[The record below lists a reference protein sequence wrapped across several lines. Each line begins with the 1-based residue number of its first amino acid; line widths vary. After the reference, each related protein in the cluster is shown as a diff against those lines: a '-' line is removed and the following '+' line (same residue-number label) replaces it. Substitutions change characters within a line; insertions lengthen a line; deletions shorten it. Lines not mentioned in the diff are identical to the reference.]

1 MAKTVDQ
8 FSTIEDFRQKY
19 NELAID
25 VGDKSGLRTTS
36 SATVI
41 DALNSLEDK
50 SFFFQEFVYTA
61 TGSQTVF
68 TGADTFDNTLLLRKN
83 RLQAYKNGVLL
94 LESTDYTVTEPDGAG
109 NFDSLTLVSAAS
121 AGDKIVIY
129 AFTGSYLGVSGATGG
144 TVGQFTET
152 AANTIYNIN
161 SNGVILNGDGAPT
174 QTTTLQSGFNIQLAG
189 KTYSEDSIEV
199 ASGKTVTAP
208 TFIGDLTGNADTVTN
223 GVYTTDTGTVTNTM
237 LSGSIA
243 NTKLVNDSITVG
255 STSIDLGATSTT
267 LTGLTSVTSTGFT
280 GNLTGNVTGNTSGSA
295 GTVTYINTHAISE
308 LSDVSVTS
316 PATGQVLSWDGSNF
330 TNSNPAATFSAQD
343 ARNAISGG
351 DGLAFNGG
359 TGVMDAN
366 TSNGIT
372 TSSDNIVL
380 DYETVSVAPS
390 SVGSTST
397 GHLWFVI

>member
-50 SFFFQEFVYTA
+50 SFFFQEFVYVATA
-61 TGSQTVF
+61 GQTVF
-68 TGADTFDNTLLLRKN
+68 SGDDSFGNSLEFRSNRIQVFKNAEHLVEGDDFTISGAIGNTHTIITLTSS
-83 RLQAYKNGVLL
+83 A
-94 LESTDYTVTEPDGAG
+94 TV
-109 NFDSLTLVSAAS
+109 S
-121 AGDKIVIY
+121 DKLVIY
-129 AFTGSYLGVSGATGG
+129 SFTGSYLGTSIGAGSGVA
-144 TVGQFTET
+144 GQFTET

-161 SNGVILNGDGAPT
+161 SNGVILNGDGSPN
-174 QTTTLQSGFNIQLAG
+174 QTTSLQSGFNIQLAG
-189 KTYSEDSIEV
+189 KTYSEDNIQV
-199 ASGKTVTAP
+199 ASGKTVTAD
-208 TFIGDLTGNADTVTN
+208 TFIGNLTGNADTVTN
-223 GVYTTDTGTVTNTM
+223 GVYTTDTGSVTNTM
-237 LSGSIA
+237 LAGSIA
-243 NTKLVNDSITVG
+243 NSKLSNNSITIGDSV
-255 STSIDLGATSTT
+255 IALGGTDTT
-267 LTGLTSVTSTGFT
+267 ITGLTSVTSTNFV
-280 GNLTGNVTGNTSGSA
+280 GNLTGNVTGNSA
-295 GTVTYINTHAISE
+295 TVSSINTHAISD

-316 PATGQVLSWDGSNF
+316 PSTGQVLSWDGSNF

>member
-50 SFFFQEFVYTA
+50 SFFFQEFVYVATA
-61 TGSQTVF
+61 GQTVF
-68 TGADTFDNTLLLRKN
+68 SGDDSFGNSLEFRSNRIQVFKNAEHLVEGDDFTISGAIGNTHTIITLTSS
-83 RLQAYKNGVLL
+83 A
-94 LESTDYTVTEPDGAG
+94 TV
-109 NFDSLTLVSAAS
+109 S
-121 AGDKIVIY
+121 DKLVIY
-129 AFTGSYLGVSGATGG
+129 SFTGSYLGTSIGAGSGVA
-144 TVGQFTET
+144 GQFTET

-161 SNGVILNGDGAPT
+161 SNGVILNGDGSPN
-174 QTTTLQSGFNIQLAG
+174 QTTSLQSGFNIQLAG
-189 KTYSEDSIEV
+189 KTYSEDNIQV
-199 ASGKTVTAP
+199 ASGKTVTAD

-223 GVYTTDTGTVTNTM
+223 GVYTTDIGSVTNTM
-237 LSGSIA
+237 LAGSIA
-243 NTKLVNDSITVG
+243 NSKLSNNSITIGDSV
-255 STSIDLGATSTT
+255 IALGGTDTT
-267 LTGLTSVTSTGFT
+267 ITGLTSVTSTNFV
-280 GNLTGNVTGNTSGSA
+280 GNLTGNVTGNSA
-295 GTVTYINTHAISE
+295 TVSSINTHAISD

-316 PATGQVLSWDGSNF
+316 PSSGQVLSWDGSNF

-351 DGLAFNGG
+351 DGLAFNSG

>member
-50 SFFFQEFVYTA
+50 SFFFQEFVYVATA
-61 TGSQTVF
+61 GQTVF
-68 TGADTFDNTLLLRKN
+68 SGDDSFGNSLEFRSNRIQVFKNAEHLVEGDDFTISGAIGNTHTIITLTSS
-83 RLQAYKNGVLL
+83 A
-94 LESTDYTVTEPDGAG
+94 TV
-109 NFDSLTLVSAAS
+109 S
-121 AGDKIVIY
+121 DKLVIY
-129 AFTGSYLGVSGATGG
+129 SFTGSYLGTSIGAGSGVA
-144 TVGQFTET
+144 GQFTET

-161 SNGVILNGDGAPT
+161 SNGVILNGDGSPN
-174 QTTTLQSGFNIQLAG
+174 QTTSLQSGFNIQLAG
-189 KTYSEDSIEV
+189 KTYSEDNIQV
-199 ASGKTVTAP
+199 ASGKTVTAD

-223 GVYTTDTGTVTNTM
+223 GVYTTDTGSVTNTM
-237 LSGSIA
+237 LAGSIA
-243 NTKLVNDSITVG
+243 NSKLSNNSITIGDSV
-255 STSIDLGATSTT
+255 IALGGTDTT
-267 LTGLTSVTSTGFT
+267 ITGLTSVTSTNFV
-280 GNLTGNVTGNTSGSA
+280 GNLTGNVTGNSA
-295 GTVTYINTHAISE
+295 TVSSINTHAISD

-316 PATGQVLSWDGSNF
+316 PSTGQVLSWDGSNF

-351 DGLAFNGG
+351 DGLAFNSS
-359 TGVMDAN
+359 TGVIDAN

>member
-50 SFFFQEFVYTA
+50 SFFFQEFVYVATA
-61 TGSQTVF
+61 GQTVF
-68 TGADTFDNTLLLRKN
+68 SGDDSFGNSLEFRSNRIQVFKNAEHLVEGDDFTISGAIGNTHTIITLTSS
-83 RLQAYKNGVLL
+83 A
-94 LESTDYTVTEPDGAG
+94 TV
-109 NFDSLTLVSAAS
+109 S
-121 AGDKIVIY
+121 DKLVIY
-129 AFTGSYLGVSGATGG
+129 SFTGSYLGTSIGAGSGVA
-144 TVGQFTET
+144 GQFTET

-161 SNGVILNGDGAPT
+161 SNGVILNGDGSPN
-174 QTTTLQSGFNIQLAG
+174 QTTSLQSGFNIQLAG
-189 KTYSEDSIEV
+189 KTYSEDNIQV
-199 ASGKTVTAP
+199 ASGKTVTAD

-223 GVYTTDTGTVTNTM
+223 GVYTTDTGSVTNTM
-237 LSGSIA
+237 LAGSIA
-243 NTKLVNDSITVG
+243 NSKLSNNSITIGDSV
-255 STSIDLGATSTT
+255 IALGGTDTT
-267 LTGLTSVTSTGFT
+267 ITGLTSVTSTSFV
-280 GNLTGNVTGNTSGSA
+280 GNLTGNVTGNSD
-295 GTVTYINTHAISE
+295 TVSSINTHTISD

-316 PATGQVLSWDGSNF
+316 PSTGQVLSWDGSNF

-351 DGLAFNGG
+351 DGLAFNSG

>member
-50 SFFFQEFVYTA
+50 SFFFQEFVYVATA
-61 TGSQTVF
+61 GQTVF
-68 TGADTFDNTLLLRKN
+68 SGDDSFGNSLEFRSNRIQVFKNAEHLVEGDDFTISGAIGNTHTIITLTSS
-83 RLQAYKNGVLL
+83 A
-94 LESTDYTVTEPDGAG
+94 TV
-109 NFDSLTLVSAAS
+109 S
-121 AGDKIVIY
+121 DKLVIY
-129 AFTGSYLGVSGATGG
+129 SFTGSYLGTSIGAGSGVA
-144 TVGQFTET
+144 GQFTET

-161 SNGVILNGDGAPT
+161 SNGVILNGDGSPN
-174 QTTTLQSGFNIQLAG
+174 QTTSLQSGFNIQLAG
-189 KTYSEDSIEV
+189 KTYSEDNIQV
-199 ASGKTVTAP
+199 ASGKTVTAD

-223 GVYTTDTGTVTNTM
+223 GVYTTDTGSVTNTM
-237 LSGSIA
+237 LAGSIA
-243 NTKLVNDSITVG
+243 NSKLSNNSITIGDSV
-255 STSIDLGATSTT
+255 IALGGTNTT
-267 LTGLTSVTSTGFT
+267 ITGLTSVTSTNFV
-280 GNLTGNVTGNTSGSA
+280 GNLTGNVTGNSA
-295 GTVTYINTHAISE
+295 TVSSINTHAISD

-316 PATGQVLSWDGSNF
+316 PSTGQVLSWDGSNF

-351 DGLAFNGG
+351 DGLAFNSG

>member
-50 SFFFQEFVYTA
+50 SFFFQEFVYVATA
-61 TGSQTVF
+61 GQTVF
-68 TGADTFDNTLLLRKN
+68 SGDDSFGNSLEFRSNRIHVFKNAEHLVEGDDFTISGAIGNTHTIITLTSS
-83 RLQAYKNGVLL
+83 A
-94 LESTDYTVTEPDGAG
+94 TV
-109 NFDSLTLVSAAS
+109 S
-121 AGDKIVIY
+121 DKLVIY
-129 AFTGSYLGVSGATGG
+129 SFTGSYLGTSIGAGSGVA
-144 TVGQFTET
+144 GQFTET

-161 SNGVILNGDGAPT
+161 SNGVILNGDGSPN
-174 QTTTLQSGFNIQLAG
+174 QTTSLQSGFNIQLAG
-189 KTYSEDSIEV
+189 KTYSEDNIQV
-199 ASGKTVTAP
+199 ASGKTVTAD
-208 TFIGDLTGNADTVTN
+208 TFIGNLTGNADTVTN
-223 GVYTTDTGTVTNTM
+223 GVYTTDTGSVTNTM
-237 LSGSIA
+237 LAGSIA
-243 NTKLVNDSITVG
+243 NSKLSNNSITIGDSV
-255 STSIDLGATSTT
+255 IALGGTDTT
-267 LTGLTSVTSTGFT
+267 ITRLTSVTSTNFV
-280 GNLTGNVTGNTSGSA
+280 GNLTGNVTGNSD
-295 GTVTYINTHAISE
+295 TVSSINTHTISD

-316 PATGQVLSWDGSNF
+316 PSTGQVLSWDGSNF

-351 DGLAFNGG
+351 DGLAFNSG

>member
-50 SFFFQEFVYTA
+50 SFFFQEFVYVATA
-61 TGSQTVF
+61 GQTVF
-68 TGADTFDNTLLLRKN
+68 SGDDSFGNSLEFRSNRIQVFKNAEHLVEGDDFTISGAIGNTHTIITLTSS
-83 RLQAYKNGVLL
+83 A
-94 LESTDYTVTEPDGAG
+94 TV
-109 NFDSLTLVSAAS
+109 S
-121 AGDKIVIY
+121 DKLVIY
-129 AFTGSYLGVSGATGG
+129 SFTGSYLGTSIGAGSGVA
-144 TVGQFTET
+144 GQFTET

-161 SNGVILNGDGAPT
+161 SNGVILNGDGSPN
-174 QTTTLQSGFNIQLAG
+174 QTTSLQSGFNIQLAG
-189 KTYSEDSIEV
+189 KTYSEDNIQV
-199 ASGKTVTAP
+199 ASGKTVTAD
-208 TFIGDLTGNADTVTN
+208 TFIGNLTGNADTVTN
-223 GVYTTDTGTVTNTM
+223 GVYTTDTGSVTNTM
-237 LSGSIA
+237 LAGSIA
-243 NTKLVNDSITVG
+243 NSKLSNNSITIGDSV
-255 STSIDLGATSTT
+255 IALGGTDTT
-267 LTGLTSVTSTGFT
+267 ITGLTSVTSTNFV
-280 GNLTGNVTGNTSGSA
+280 GNLTGNVTGNSA
-295 GTVTYINTHAISE
+295 TVSSINTHAISD

-316 PATGQVLSWDGSNF
+316 PSTGQVLSWDGSNF

-351 DGLAFNGG
+351 DGLDFNSS
-359 TGVMDAN
+359 TGVIDAN

>member
-50 SFFFQEFVYTA
+50 SFFFQEFVYVATA
-61 TGSQTVF
+61 GQTVF
-68 TGADTFDNTLLLRKN
+68 SGDDSFGNSLEFRSNRIQVFKNAEHLVEGDDFTISGAIGNTHTIITLTSS
-83 RLQAYKNGVLL
+83 A
-94 LESTDYTVTEPDGAG
+94 TV
-109 NFDSLTLVSAAS
+109 S
-121 AGDKIVIY
+121 DKLVIY
-129 AFTGSYLGVSGATGG
+129 SFTGSYLGTSIGAGSGVA
-144 TVGQFTET
+144 GQFTET

-161 SNGVILNGDGAPT
+161 SNGVILNGDGSPN
-174 QTTTLQSGFNIQLAG
+174 QTTSLQSGFNIQLAG
-189 KTYSEDSIEV
+189 KTYSEDNIQV
-199 ASGKTVTAP
+199 ASGKTVTAD

-223 GVYTTDTGTVTNTM
+223 GVYTTDTGSVTNTM
-237 LSGSIA
+237 LAGSIA
-243 NTKLVNDSITVG
+243 NSKLSNNSITIGDSV
-255 STSIDLGATSTT
+255 IALGGTDTT
-267 LTGLTSVTSTGFT
+267 ITGLTSVTSTSFV
-280 GNLTGNVTGNTSGSA
+280 GNLTGNVTGNSD
-295 GTVTYINTHAISE
+295 TVSSINTHTISD

-316 PATGQVLSWDGSNF
+316 PSTGQVLSWDGSNF

-351 DGLAFNGG
+351 DGLDFNSS
-359 TGVMDAN
+359 TGVIDAN

>member
-50 SFFFQEFVYTA
+50 SFFFQEFVYVATA
-61 TGSQTVF
+61 GQTVF
-68 TGADTFDNTLLLRKN
+68 SGDDSFGNSLEFRSNRIQVFKNAEHLVEGDDFTISGAIGNTHTIITLTSS
-83 RLQAYKNGVLL
+83 A
-94 LESTDYTVTEPDGAG
+94 TV
-109 NFDSLTLVSAAS
+109 S
-121 AGDKIVIY
+121 DKLVIY
-129 AFTGSYLGVSGATGG
+129 SFTGSYLGTSIGAGSGVA
-144 TVGQFTET
+144 GQFTET

-161 SNGVILNGDGAPT
+161 SNGVILNGDGSPN
-174 QTTTLQSGFNIQLAG
+174 QTTSLQSGFNIQLAG
-189 KTYSEDSIEV
+189 KTYSEDNIQV
-199 ASGKTVTAP
+199 ASGKTVTAD

-223 GVYTTDTGTVTNTM
+223 GVYTTDTGSVTNTM
-237 LSGSIA
+237 LAGSIA
-243 NTKLVNDSITVG
+243 NSKLSNNSITIGDSV
-255 STSIDLGATSTT
+255 IALGGTDTT
-267 LTGLTSVTSTGFT
+267 ITGLTSVTSTSFV
-280 GNLTGNVTGNTSGSA
+280 GNLTGNVTGNSD
-295 GTVTYINTHAISE
+295 TVSSINTHTISD

-316 PATGQVLSWDGSNF
+316 PSTGQVLSWDGSNF

>member
-50 SFFFQEFVYTA
+50 SFFFQEFVYVATA
-61 TGSQTVF
+61 GQTVF
-68 TGADTFDNTLLLRKN
+68 SGDDSFGNSLEFRSNRIQVFKNAEHLVEGDDFTISGAIGNTHTIITLTSS
-83 RLQAYKNGVLL
+83 A
-94 LESTDYTVTEPDGAG
+94 TV
-109 NFDSLTLVSAAS
+109 S
-121 AGDKIVIY
+121 DKLVIY
-129 AFTGSYLGVSGATGG
+129 SFTGSYLGTSIGAGSGVA
-144 TVGQFTET
+144 GQFTET

-161 SNGVILNGDGAPT
+161 SNGVILNGDGSPN
-174 QTTTLQSGFNIQLAG
+174 QTTSLQSGFNIQLAG
-189 KTYSEDSIEV
+189 KTYSEDNIQV
-199 ASGKTVTAP
+199 ASGKTVTAD

-223 GVYTTDTGTVTNTM
+223 GVYTTDTGSVTNTM
-237 LSGSIA
+237 LAGSIA
-243 NTKLVNDSITVG
+243 NSKLSNNSITIGDSV
-255 STSIDLGATSTT
+255 IALGGTDTT
-267 LTGLTSVTSTGFT
+267 ITGLTSVTSTNFV
-280 GNLTGNVTGNTSGSA
+280 GNLTGNVTGNSA
-295 GTVTYINTHAISE
+295 TVSSINTHAISD

-316 PATGQVLSWDGSNF
+316 PSTGQVLSWDGSNF

-351 DGLAFNGG
+351 DGLDFNSS
-359 TGVMDAN
+359 TGVIDAN

>member
-50 SFFFQEFVYTA
+50 SFFFQEFVYVATA
-61 TGSQTVF
+61 GQTVF
-68 TGADTFDNTLLLRKN
+68 SGDDSFGNSLEFRSNRIQVFKNAEHLVEGDDFTISGAIGNTHTIITLTSS
-83 RLQAYKNGVLL
+83 A
-94 LESTDYTVTEPDGAG
+94 TV
-109 NFDSLTLVSAAS
+109 S
-121 AGDKIVIY
+121 DKLVIY
-129 AFTGSYLGVSGATGG
+129 SFTGSYLGTSIGAGSGVA
-144 TVGQFTET
+144 GQFTET

-161 SNGVILNGDGAPT
+161 SNGVILNGDGSPN
-174 QTTTLQSGFNIQLAG
+174 QTTSLQSGFNIQLAG
-189 KTYSEDSIEV
+189 KTYSEDNIQV
-199 ASGKTVTAP
+199 ASGKTVTAD

-223 GVYTTDTGTVTNTM
+223 GVYTTDTGSVTNTM
-237 LSGSIA
+237 LAGSIA
-243 NTKLVNDSITVG
+243 NSKLSNNSITIGDSV
-255 STSIDLGATSTT
+255 IALGGTDTT
-267 LTGLTSVTSTGFT
+267 ITGLTSVTSTSFV
-280 GNLTGNVTGNTSGSA
+280 GNLTGNVTGNSD
-295 GTVTYINTHAISE
+295 TVSSINTHTISD

-316 PATGQVLSWDGSNF
+316 PSTGQVLSWDGSNF

-343 ARNAISGG
+343 ARDAISGG

>member
-50 SFFFQEFVYTA
+50 SFFFQEFVYVATA
-61 TGSQTVF
+61 GQTVF
-68 TGADTFDNTLLLRKN
+68 SGDDSFGNSLEFRSNRIQVFKNAEHLVEGDDFTISGAIGNTHTIITLTSS
-83 RLQAYKNGVLL
+83 A
-94 LESTDYTVTEPDGAG
+94 TV
-109 NFDSLTLVSAAS
+109 S
-121 AGDKIVIY
+121 DKLVIY
-129 AFTGSYLGVSGATGG
+129 SFTGSYLGTSIGAGSGVA
-144 TVGQFTET
+144 GQFTET

-161 SNGVILNGDGAPT
+161 SNGVILNGDGSPN
-174 QTTTLQSGFNIQLAG
+174 QTTSLQSGFNIQLAG
-189 KTYSEDSIEV
+189 KTYSEDNIQV
-199 ASGKTVTAP
+199 ASGKTVTAD
-208 TFIGDLTGNADTVTN
+208 TFIGNLTGNADTVTN
-223 GVYTTDTGTVTNTM
+223 GVYTTDTGSVTNTM
-237 LSGSIA
+237 LAGSIA
-243 NTKLVNDSITVG
+243 NSKLSNNSITIGDSV
-255 STSIDLGATSTT
+255 IALGGTDTT
-267 LTGLTSVTSTGFT
+267 ITGLTSVTSTNFV
-280 GNLTGNVTGNTSGSA
+280 GNLTGNVTGNSA
-295 GTVTYINTHAISE
+295 TVSSINTHAISD

-316 PATGQVLSWDGSNF
+316 PSTGQVLSWDGSNF

-351 DGLAFNGG
+351 DGLAFNSS
-359 TGVMDAN
+359 TGVIDAN

>member
-50 SFFFQEFVYTA
+50 SFFFQEFVYVATA
-61 TGSQTVF
+61 GQTVF
-68 TGADTFDNTLLLRKN
+68 SGDDSFGNSLEFRSNRIQVFKNAEHLVEGDDFTISGAIGNTHTIITLTSS
-83 RLQAYKNGVLL
+83 A
-94 LESTDYTVTEPDGAG
+94 TV
-109 NFDSLTLVSAAS
+109 S
-121 AGDKIVIY
+121 DKLVIY
-129 AFTGSYLGVSGATGG
+129 SFTGSYLGTSIGAGSGVA
-144 TVGQFTET
+144 GQFTET

-161 SNGVILNGDGAPT
+161 SNGVILNGDGSPS
-174 QTTTLQSGFNIQLAG
+174 QTTSLQSGFNIQLAG
-189 KTYSEDSIEV
+189 KTYSEDNIQV
-199 ASGKTVTAP
+199 ASGKTVTAD

-223 GVYTTDTGTVTNTM
+223 GVYTTDTGSVTNTM
-237 LSGSIA
+237 LAGSIA
-243 NTKLVNDSITVG
+243 NSKLSNNSITIGDSV
-255 STSIDLGATSTT
+255 IALGGTDTT
-267 LTGLTSVTSTGFT
+267 ITGLTSVTSTSFV
-280 GNLTGNVTGNTSGSA
+280 GNLTGNVTGNSA
-295 GTVTYINTHAISE
+295 TVSSINTHAISD

-316 PATGQVLSWDGSNF
+316 PSTGQVLSWDGSNF

-351 DGLAFNGG
+351 DGLDFNSS
-359 TGVMDAN
+359 TGVIDAN

>member
-50 SFFFQEFVYTA
+50 SFFFQEFVYVATA
-61 TGSQTVF
+61 GQTVF
-68 TGADTFDNTLLLRKN
+68 SGDDSFGNSLEFRSNRIQVFKNAEHLVEGDDFTISGAIGNTHTIITLTSS
-83 RLQAYKNGVLL
+83 A
-94 LESTDYTVTEPDGAG
+94 TV
-109 NFDSLTLVSAAS
+109 S
-121 AGDKIVIY
+121 DKLVIY
-129 AFTGSYLGVSGATGG
+129 SFTGSYLGTSIGAGSGVA
-144 TVGQFTET
+144 GQFTET

-161 SNGVILNGDGAPT
+161 SNGVILNGDGSPN
-174 QTTTLQSGFNIQLAG
+174 QTTSLQSGFNIQLAG
-189 KTYSEDSIEV
+189 KTYSEDNIQV
-199 ASGKTVTAP
+199 ASGKTVTAD

-223 GVYTTDTGTVTNTM
+223 GVYTTDTGSVTNTM
-237 LSGSIA
+237 LAGSIA
-243 NTKLVNDSITVG
+243 NSKLSNNSITIGDSV
-255 STSIDLGATSTT
+255 IALGGTDTT
-267 LTGLTSVTSTGFT
+267 ITGLTSVTSTNFV
-280 GNLTGNVTGNTSGSA
+280 GNLTGNVTGNSD
-295 GTVTYINTHAISE
+295 TVSSINTHAISD

-316 PATGQVLSWDGSNF
+316 PSTGQVLSWDGSNF

-351 DGLAFNGG
+351 DGLAFNSG

>member
-161 SNGVILNGDGAPT
+161 SNGVILNGDGAPN

-295 GTVTYINTHAISE
+295 GTVTSINTHAISE
-308 LSDVSVTS
+308 LSNKSSD
-316 PATGQVLSWDGSNF
+316 W
-330 TNSNPAATFSAQD
+330 
-343 ARNAISGG
+343 
-351 DGLAFNGG
+351 
-359 TGVMDAN
+359 TGVVMGWFELYELK
-366 TSNGIT
+366 SCC
-372 TSSDNIVL
+372 NIL
-380 DYETVSVAPS
+380 
-390 SVGSTST
+390 STRCKKCY
-397 GHLWFVI
+397 LRWRWFGL

>member
-50 SFFFQEFVYTA
+50 SFFFQEFVYVATA
-61 TGSQTVF
+61 GQTVF
-68 TGADTFDNTLLLRKN
+68 SGDDSFGNSLEFRSNRIQVFKNAEHLVEGDDFTISGAIGNTHTIITLTSS
-83 RLQAYKNGVLL
+83 A
-94 LESTDYTVTEPDGAG
+94 TV
-109 NFDSLTLVSAAS
+109 S
-121 AGDKIVIY
+121 DKLVIY
-129 AFTGSYLGVSGATGG
+129 SFTGSYLGTSIGAGSGVA
-144 TVGQFTET
+144 GQFTET

-161 SNGVILNGDGAPT
+161 SNGVILNGDGSPN
-174 QTTTLQSGFNIQLAG
+174 QTTSLQSGFNIQLAG
-189 KTYSEDSIEV
+189 KTYSEDNIQV
-199 ASGKTVTAP
+199 ASGKTVTAD

-223 GVYTTDTGTVTNTM
+223 GVYTTDTGSVTNTM
-237 LSGSIA
+237 LAGSIA
-243 NTKLVNDSITVG
+243 NSKLSNNSITIGDSV
-255 STSIDLGATSTT
+255 IALGGTDTT
-267 LTGLTSVTSTGFT
+267 ITGLTSVTSTNFV
-280 GNLTGNVTGNTSGSA
+280 GNLTGNVTGNSA
-295 GTVTYINTHAISE
+295 TVSSINTHAISD

-316 PATGQVLSWDGSNF
+316 PSTGQVLSWDGSNF

-351 DGLAFNGG
+351 DGLDFNSS
-359 TGVMDAN
+359 TGVIDAN

-380 DYETVSVAPS
+380 DYETVSVAP
-390 SVGSTST
+390 
-397 GHLWFVI
+397 

>member
-50 SFFFQEFVYTA
+50 SFFFQEFVYVATA
-61 TGSQTVF
+61 GQTVF
-68 TGADTFDNTLLLRKN
+68 SGDDSFGNSLEFRSNRIQVFKNAEHLVEGDDFTISGAIGNTHTIITLTSS
-83 RLQAYKNGVLL
+83 A
-94 LESTDYTVTEPDGAG
+94 TV
-109 NFDSLTLVSAAS
+109 S
-121 AGDKIVIY
+121 DKLVIY
-129 AFTGSYLGVSGATGG
+129 SFTGSYLGTSIGAGSGVA
-144 TVGQFTET
+144 GQFTET

-161 SNGVILNGDGAPT
+161 SNGVILNGDGSPN
-174 QTTTLQSGFNIQLAG
+174 QTTSLQSGFNIQLAG
-189 KTYSEDSIEV
+189 KTYSEDNIQV
-199 ASGKTVTAP
+199 ASGKTVTAD
-208 TFIGDLTGNADTVTN
+208 TFIGNLTGNADTVTN
-223 GVYTTDTGTVTNTM
+223 GVYTTDTGSVTNTM
-237 LSGSIA
+237 LAGSIA
-243 NTKLVNDSITVG
+243 NSKLSNNSITIGDSV
-255 STSIDLGATSTT
+255 IALGGTDTT
-267 LTGLTSVTSTGFT
+267 ITGLTSVTSTNFV
-280 GNLTGNVTGNTSGSA
+280 GNLTGNVTGNSA
-295 GTVTYINTHAISE
+295 TVSSINTHAISD

-316 PATGQVLSWDGSNF
+316 PSTGQVLSWDGSNF

-343 ARNAISGG
+343 ARDAISGG

>member
-50 SFFFQEFVYTA
+50 SFFFQEFVYIA
-61 TGSQTVF
+61 TSGQTVF
-68 TGADTFDNTLLLRKN
+68 SGDDSFGNSLEFRSNRIQVFKNTEHLVEGDDFTISGAIGNTH
-83 RLQAYKNGVLL
+83 
-94 LESTDYTVTEPDGAG
+94 TIIT
-109 NFDSLTLVSAAS
+109 LTSSAAVS
-121 AGDKIVIY
+121 DKIVIY
-129 AFTGSYLGVSGATGG
+129 SFTGSYLGTSIGAGSGVA
-144 TVGQFTET
+144 GQFTET

-161 SNGVILNGDGAPT
+161 SNGVILNGDGSPN
-174 QTTTLQSGFNIQLAG
+174 QTTSLQSGFNIQLAG
-189 KTYSEDSIEV
+189 KTYSEDNIQV
-199 ASGKTVTAP
+199 ASGKTVTAD
-208 TFIGDLTGNADTVTN
+208 TFIGNLTGNADTVTN
-223 GVYTTDTGTVTNTM
+223 GVYTTDTGSVTNTM
-237 LSGSIA
+237 LAGSIA
-243 NTKLVNDSITVG
+243 NNKLSNNSITIGDSV
-255 STSIDLGATSTT
+255 IALGDTNTT
-267 LTGLTSVTSTGFT
+267 ITGLTSVTSTNFV
-280 GNLTGNVTGNTSGSA
+280 GNLTGNVTGNSD
-295 GTVTYINTHAISE
+295 TVSSINTHAISD

-316 PATGQVLSWDGSNF
+316 PSTGQVLSWDGSNF
-330 TNSNPAATFSAQD
+330 TNSNPAATFTAQD
-343 ARNAISGG
+343 ARDAISGG
-351 DGLAFNGG
+351 DGLNFDSG
-359 TGVMDAN
+359 TGVMGAN

>member
-50 SFFFQEFVYTA
+50 SFFFQEFVYVATA
-61 TGSQTVF
+61 GQTVF
-68 TGADTFDNTLLLRKN
+68 SGDDSFGNSLEFRSNRIQVFKNAEHLVEGDDFTISGAIGNTHTIITLTSS
-83 RLQAYKNGVLL
+83 A
-94 LESTDYTVTEPDGAG
+94 TV
-109 NFDSLTLVSAAS
+109 S
-121 AGDKIVIY
+121 DKLVIY
-129 AFTGSYLGVSGATGG
+129 SFTGSYLGTSIGAGSGVA
-144 TVGQFTET
+144 GQFTET

-161 SNGVILNGDGAPT
+161 SNGVILNGDGSPS
-174 QTTTLQSGFNIQLAG
+174 QTTSLQSGFNIQLAG
-189 KTYSEDSIEV
+189 KTYSEDNIQV
-199 ASGKTVTAP
+199 ASGKTVTAD

-223 GVYTTDTGTVTNTM
+223 GVYTTDTGSVTNTM
-237 LSGSIA
+237 LAGSIA
-243 NTKLVNDSITVG
+243 NSKLSNNSITIGDSV
-255 STSIDLGATSTT
+255 IALGGTDTT
-267 LTGLTSVTSTGFT
+267 ITGLTSVTSTSFV
-280 GNLTGNVTGNTSGSA
+280 GNLTGNVTGNSA
-295 GTVTYINTHAISE
+295 TVSSINTHAISD

-316 PATGQVLSWDGSNF
+316 PSSGQVLSWDGSNF

-351 DGLAFNGG
+351 DGLAFNSS
-359 TGVMDAN
+359 TGVIDAN

>member
-50 SFFFQEFVYTA
+50 SFFFQEFVYVATA
-61 TGSQTVF
+61 GQTVF
-68 TGADTFDNTLLLRKN
+68 SGDDSFGNSLEFRSNRIQVFKNAEHLVEGDDFTISGAIGNTHTIITLTSS
-83 RLQAYKNGVLL
+83 A
-94 LESTDYTVTEPDGAG
+94 TV
-109 NFDSLTLVSAAS
+109 S
-121 AGDKIVIY
+121 DKLVIY
-129 AFTGSYLGVSGATGG
+129 SFTGSYLGTSIGAGSGVA
-144 TVGQFTET
+144 GQFTET

-161 SNGVILNGDGAPT
+161 SNGVILNGDGSPN
-174 QTTTLQSGFNIQLAG
+174 QTTSLQSGFNIQLAG
-189 KTYSEDSIEV
+189 KTYSEDNIQV
-199 ASGKTVTAP
+199 ASGKTVTAD

-223 GVYTTDTGTVTNTM
+223 GVYTTDTGSVTNTM
-237 LSGSIA
+237 LAGSIA
-243 NTKLVNDSITVG
+243 NSKLSNNSITIGDSV
-255 STSIDLGATSTT
+255 IALGGTDTT
-267 LTGLTSVTSTGFT
+267 ITGLTSVTSTSFV
-280 GNLTGNVTGNTSGSA
+280 GNLTGNVTGNSD
-295 GTVTYINTHAISE
+295 TVSSINTHAISD

-316 PATGQVLSWDGSNF
+316 PSTGQVLSWDGSNF

-351 DGLAFNGG
+351 DGLAFNSG

>member
-50 SFFFQEFVYTA
+50 SFFFQEFVYVATA
-61 TGSQTVF
+61 GQTVF
-68 TGADTFDNTLLLRKN
+68 SGDDSFGNSLEFRSNRIQVFKNAEHLVEGDDFTISGAIGNTHTIITLTSS
-83 RLQAYKNGVLL
+83 A
-94 LESTDYTVTEPDGAG
+94 TV
-109 NFDSLTLVSAAS
+109 S
-121 AGDKIVIY
+121 DKLVIY
-129 AFTGSYLGVSGATGG
+129 SFTGSYLGTSIGAGSGVA
-144 TVGQFTET
+144 GQFTET

-161 SNGVILNGDGAPT
+161 SNGVILNGDGSPN
-174 QTTTLQSGFNIQLAG
+174 QTTSLQSGFNIQLAG
-189 KTYSEDSIEV
+189 KTYSEDNIQV
-199 ASGKTVTAP
+199 ASGKTVTAD
-208 TFIGDLTGNADTVTN
+208 TFIGNLTGNADTVTN
-223 GVYTTDTGTVTNTM
+223 GVYTTDTGSVTNTM
-237 LSGSIA
+237 LAGSIA
-243 NTKLVNDSITVG
+243 NSKLSNNSITIGDSV
-255 STSIDLGATSTT
+255 IALGGTDTT
-267 LTGLTSVTSTGFT
+267 ITGLTSVTSTSFV
-280 GNLTGNVTGNTSGSA
+280 GNLTGNVTGNSD
-295 GTVTYINTHAISE
+295 TVSSINTHTISD

-316 PATGQVLSWDGSNF
+316 PSTGQVLSWDGSNF

-351 DGLAFNGG
+351 DGLAFNSG